1 MLTLEYQAQFKR
13 DMRIILKRKWDIR
26 HLQEVVEKLQNEQEL
41 PERCK
46 DHALLGDWKGYR
58 DCHIK
63 DDWILIYKILDLST
77 NLDLSA
83 MLCRERCLKDRVFRK
98 PVFVA
103 KTDRSELV
111 DRSIQGNKCLKA
123 RENRIAQRSRFE
135 LMKSMGSIEVSLHV
149 QHRHQN

>member
-63 DDWILIYKILDLST
+63 DDWVLIYKIFKETNVLRLVRTGSHSDIGLS
-77 NLDLSA
+77 
-83 MLCRERCLKDRVFRK
+83 
-98 PVFVA
+98 
-103 KTDRSELV
+103 
-111 DRSIQGNKCLKA
+111 
-123 RENRIAQRSRFE
+123 
-135 LMKSMGSIEVSLHV
+135 
-149 QHRHQN
+149 